1 MVTIRKA
8 NNMKNALKNNV
19 ITNDMLCLENETE
32 SKEQLVIIK
41 DTRAENSTPGTN
53 TPWEQQ

>member
-1 MVTIRKA
+1 
-8 NNMKNALKNNV
+8 MKNALKKNV

-41 DTRAENSTPGTN
+41 DTRAENSTRQEQI
-53 TPWEQQ
+53 PWEQQ